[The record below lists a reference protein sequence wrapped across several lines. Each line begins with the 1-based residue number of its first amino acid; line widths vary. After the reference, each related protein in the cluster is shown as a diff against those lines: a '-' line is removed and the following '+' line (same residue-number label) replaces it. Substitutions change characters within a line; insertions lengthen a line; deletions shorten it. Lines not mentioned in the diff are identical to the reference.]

1 MKAQPAR
8 WIVVTA
14 FALLASTACIFLAR
28 WQLNRLHGRNDAN
41 RIITSNYDQRAT
53 PLARTVRPGQP
64 LDTRTTWRTVTVQ
77 GTYDAADELLV
88 RKRSLNESTGYW
100 VLTPLDTSA
109 GRIWAVRGWIRAGA
123 DARTPSLSPAPPTG
137 RVSVTGHLRGLERTT
152 QTQGLPDRQIQ
163 TINPSV
169 INGSTSAA
177 TYQAWL
183 QVTTEDPTPA
193 STPTRLPNPDVS
205 AGPHL
210 GYVVQWIVFAL
221 LIWVGWWIIVR
232 RPDAEPADD
241 QSSP

>member
-41 RIITSNYDQRAT
+41 RIITSNYDQPAT
-53 PLARTVRPGQP
+53 QLTRTVRPGEP
-64 LDTRTTWRTVTVQ
+64 LDTRTTWRAVTAQ
-77 GTYDAADELLV
+77 GTYDQSDELLV

-100 VLTPLDTSA
+100 VLTPLDTTS

-123 DARTPSLSPAPPTG
+123 DARTPSLTPAPPAG
-137 RVSVTGHLRGLERTT
+137 LVSVTGYLRGLERTT
-152 QTQGLPDRQIQ
+152 DTQGLPDRQIP
-163 TINPSV
+163 TISPSV
-169 INGSTSAA
+169 INSSRSTP

-183 QVTTEDPTPA
+183 QVATEDPAPKT
-193 STPTRLPNPDVS
+193 TPTRLPNPDVS
-205 AGPHL
+205 SGPHL
-210 GYVVQWIVFAL
+210 GYVVQWIAFAL

-232 RPDAEPADD
+232 RTDTELTENG
-241 QSSP
+241 SSP

>member
-41 RIITSNYDQRAT
+41 RIITSNYDQPAT
-53 PLARTVRPGQP
+53 PLTRTVHPGEP
-64 LDTRTTWRTVTVQ
+64 LDTRTTWRAVTAQ
-77 GTYDAADELLV
+77 GTYDQSDELLV

-100 VLTPLDTSA
+100 VLTPLDTSS

-123 DARTPSLSPAPPTG
+123 DARTPSLTPAPPAG
-137 RVSVTGHLRGLERTT
+137 LVSVTGYLRGLERTT
-152 QTQGLPDRQIQ
+152 DTQGLPDRQIQ
-163 TINPSV
+163 TISPSV
-169 INGSTSAA
+169 INSSRSTP

-183 QVTTEDPTPA
+183 QVATEDPAPKT
-193 STPTRLPNPDVS
+193 TPTRLPNPDVS
-205 AGPHL
+205 SGPHL
-210 GYVVQWIVFAL
+210 GYVVQWIAFAL

-232 RPDAEPADD
+232 RTDTELTENG
-241 QSSP
+241 SSP